1 MLEQVNT
8 LRTEIAQFQ
17 ATNQE
22 ELEAFRRKFIAKKG
36 AVAALFSSL
45 KEATPDEKKQWGAV
59 FNELKQAA
67 QERFQLLIKQVEAS
81 MQSTATS
88 STEDLT
94 LPPPTTGL
102 GALHPLTSTFNKII
116 ALFERIGFNVSE
128 GPEIED
134 DWHNFTALNFP
145 DNHPA
150 RDMQDTFFVD
160 ADHALRTHT
169 SSVQVRV
176 MESESLPIRTISPGR
191 VFRNE
196 AISARAHCIF
206 HQIEGLYINENVSF
220 AALKETL
227 LFFVKEMFG
236 ESTKL
241 RFRPSYFPF
250 TEPSAELDID
260 CRICRGKGCN
270 ICKYTGWV
278 EIGGAGMVDPQV
290 LTNCNIDP
298 QVYTG
303 FAFGMGIER
312 IAMLQYQIDDI
323 RLFTE
328 NDIRFL
334 KQFTACG

>member
-1 MLEQVNT
+1 MLEQVQT
-8 LRTEIAQFQ
+8 LRAEIENFQ
-17 ATNQE
+17 ARNKASLE
-22 ELEAFRRKFIAKKG
+22 EFRRKFISQKG
-36 AVAALFSSL
+36 AIATLFAAL
-45 KEATPDEKKQWGAV
+45 KEVVPSEKKELGIV
-59 FNELKQAA
+59 LNELKSIAKAKFRTLVEQVSTTQWPAA
-67 QERFQLLIKQVEAS
+67 S
-81 MQSTATS
+81 PP
-88 STEDLT
+88 EDLT
-94 LPPPTTGL
+94 LPPPADAL
-102 GALHPLTSTFNKII
+102 GTLHPLTIVGNSII
-116 ALFERIGFNVSE
+116 SIFEKIGFNISE

-150 RDMQDTFFVD
+150 RDMQDTFFL
-160 ADHALRTHT
+160 ATNNALRTHT

-176 MESESLPIRTISPGR
+176 MENQTLPIRTISPGR

-206 HQIEGLYINENVSF
+206 HQIEGLYINQNVSF
-220 AALKETL
+220 VDLKETL
-227 LFFVKEMFG
+227 FYFVKALFG
-236 ESTKL
+236 SHTKL

-260 CRICRGKGCN
+260 CRICGGKGCN

-278 EIGGAGMVDPQV
+278 EIMGAGMVDPQV
-290 LTNCNIDP
+290 LINCNIDP

-312 IAMLQYQIDDI
+312 IAMLQYQINDL

-334 KQFTACG
+334 KQF

>member
-1 MLEQVNT
+1 MLEKIKN
-8 LRTEIAQFQ
+8 LRTEIERFQ
-17 ATNQE
+17 ANDQAA
-22 ELEAFRRKFIAKKG
+22 LEVFRRKFMAKKG
-36 AVAALFSSL
+36 VIATLFADL
-45 KEATPDEKKQWGAV
+45 KEVGPSDKK
-59 FNELKQAA
+59 ELGIVLNALKIIA
-67 QERFQLLIKQVEAS
+67 QEKFKALVEQVR
-81 MQSTATS
+81 TADQTIGQP
-88 STEDLT
+88 TEDLT
-94 LPPPTTGL
+94 LPPPANAL
-102 GALHPLTSTFNKII
+102 GTLHPLTSIGNDII
-116 ALFERIGFNVSE
+116 GIFEKIGFNISE

-150 RDMQDTFFVD
+150 RDMQDTFFL
-160 ADHALRTHT
+160 AANNTLRTHT
-169 SSVQVRV
+169 SSVQVHV
-176 MESESLPIRTISPGR
+176 MENQPLPIRTISPGR

-206 HQIEGLYINENVSF
+206 HQIEGLYINQDVSF
-220 AALKETL
+220 VDLKETL
-227 LFFVKEMFG
+227 LYFIKALFG
-236 ESTKL
+236 SSTKL

-278 EIGGAGMVDPQV
+278 EIMGAGMVDPQV

-298 QVYTG
+298 KVYTG

-312 IAMLQYQIDDI
+312 IAMLQYQINDL

-328 NDIRFL
+328 NDISFL
-334 KQFTACG
+334 KQF